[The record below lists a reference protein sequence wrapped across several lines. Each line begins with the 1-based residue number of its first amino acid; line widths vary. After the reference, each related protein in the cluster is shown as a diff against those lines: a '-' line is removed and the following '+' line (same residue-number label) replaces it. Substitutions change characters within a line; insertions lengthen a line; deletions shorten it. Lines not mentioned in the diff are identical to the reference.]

1 MQLHHCIVSAM
12 SMSIVSAMSSVFA
25 MRTAFAIRCAVAAAI
40 LLALPIER
48 SIAYQAPKSDEPPKT
63 DDSIR
68 VERFAPLSI
77 DEVRRAIEV
86 LPGYE
91 IELVASEP
99 LIQSPVAIDFDADGN
114 LWVVEMVDYSEQ
126 ENDALGRVSKLSDT
140 DGDGAMDQT
149 TLIAENLSWPTALA
163 TLEGK
168 VWIAAPPFLLQ
179 WSNAETE
186 KILEGFGRQNV
197 QGLANSFRWGLDGKM
212 HLSTSSNGGKLQIP
226 PSSKTAPIVLPSSP
240 YAVSGRDVSFDPRNG
255 QVSSVVG
262 YGQHGF
268 DFGPWGDRFVT
279 ANSDHLQQVVA
290 WYVPELTDASLSKS
304 VPWRRSIAV
313 DGPQAEVFRIS
324 PVESWRTIRTQM
336 RLSGMSNGILEGGGQ
351 ASGYFTSATG
361 VTIYDGDQWQSDA
374 SLALIADVGSNLVH
388 RKKLVRRGLASTG
401 ERIDAGT
408 EFLRSRDTWFRP
420 VQFANG
426 PDGCLYIVDMA
437 RETIEHPKSIP
448 EPIKSQV
455 DLTSGRELGRI
466 WRVKSTGK
474 PIRRAAPNLSQV
486 STEELCK
493 LLSHPNGWHRETAS
507 RMLIERQALQ
517 AIPYCRAALKA
528 PATPPL
534 GRLHSLSVLAN
545 LPEGLDEA
553 TWKLAICDPEPR
565 LRVWGWVF
573 ANRLNLSNLTS
584 KSESVSWLASVL
596 REETDPEVQMV
607 AAVRSPKLIES
618 PQERAE
624 VFAFWMGRSNPD
636 GEQVAISEE
645 LRAAIEFSIRDQG
658 AKELWQTRD
667 WTTSSGEPASESFVD
682 AIFAAMQRQG
692 DVAPIINQWLERIRN
707 ELPQAE
713 SKPDATANN
722 SANNVGSTIA
732 LLGRQL
738 NRKGIPEDSEAFRSI
753 QLFAH
758 QDLLP
763 RVQKLLLEASPLD
776 ASKQIDT
783 AKQSNQPDPSGLLPL
798 VLDENSRIGVIRIL
812 STLSPEDRIELFKK
826 LLHTQLPS
834 EVQRDWIDAWVPTLP
849 QLQNLAVVHLEIASP
864 VISQAIIK
872 SLVRNESGAT
882 RLLDWVES
890 PENTP
895 AALPSWAWQTLRAF
909 PTESIRNA
917 ASRIAPMAEV
927 QWESI
932 APDYRKAW
940 AQVGNAQNGE
950 VHFRKLC
957 QSCHRVGD
965 IGLAIGPSLDS
976 YRVRPNEAIGLAIA
990 EPSREMDPK
999 YEQQQ
1004 IATHDGEVHVGIL
1017 QASSS
1022 ERITLLTAQNQV
1034 VSVSR
1039 SDIETWKSSGKSLM
1053 PDGLL
1058 KEIDPIAMADLIA
1071 FLRKI
1076 PSTPTKP

>member
-1 MQLHHCIVSAM
+1 MMKFQRCPS
-12 SMSIVSAMSSVFA
+12 FA
-25 MRTAFAIRCAVAAAI
+25 IRIAFAIRFVVVAGV
-40 LLALPIER
+40 LLALPTQR
-48 SIAYQAPKSDEPPKT
+48 LVAYQTLKSDEQPKT

-68 VERFAPLSI
+68 VERFAPLSL
-77 DEVRRAIEV
+77 DKVRRAIEV

-99 LIQSPVAIDFDADGN
+99 LIQSPVAIDFDANGN

-126 ENDALGRVSKLSDT
+126 ENEALGRISRLSDT
-140 DGDGAMDQT
+140 NGDGAMDQS

-163 TLEGK
+163 ALEGK
-168 VWIAAPPFLLQ
+168 VWVAAPPFLLQ
-179 WSNAETE
+179 WSNLETE

-197 QGLANSFRWGLDGKM
+197 QGLANSFRWGIDGKL
-212 HLSTSSNGGKLQIP
+212 HLSTSSNGGKLQL
-226 PSSKTAPIVLPSSP
+226 PSASKTTHLVLPGSP
-240 YAVSGRDVSFDPRNG
+240 YVVSGRDVAFDPRNG

-290 WYVPELTDASLSKS
+290 WYLPELTDASLSKS
-304 VPWRRSIAV
+304 VSWRRSIAV

-336 RLSGMSNGILEGGGQ
+336 RLSGMSNGILEGSGQ

-361 VTIYDGDQWQSDA
+361 VTIYDGDQWQTDA
-374 SLALIADVGSNLVH
+374 ALALIADVGSNLVH
-388 RKKLVRRGLASTG
+388 RKKIVRRGVASTG
-401 ERIDAGT
+401 ERIDVGT
-408 EFLRSRDTWFRP
+408 EFLRSSDTWFRP

-455 DLTSGRELGRI
+455 DLTSGRNLGRI
-466 WRVKSTGK
+466 WRVKATGK
-474 PIRRAAPNLSQV
+474 PIRRTAPNLSQA

-507 RMLIERQALQ
+507 RILIERQDLQ
-517 AIPYCRAALKA
+517 AIQYCRAALKA
-528 PATPPL
+528 PTTPPL
-534 GRLHSLSVLAN
+534 GRLHALSVLAN
-545 LPEGLDEA
+545 LPDGLDEA
-553 TWKLAICDPEPR
+553 SWKIAIGDPEPR

-573 ANRLNLSNLTS
+573 SNRLNLSNLTS
-584 KSESVSWLASVL
+584 QSESFSWLSTVL
-596 REETDPEVQMV
+596 RNETDPEVQMV
-607 AAVRSPKLIES
+607 AAVRSPTLIES
-618 PQERAE
+618 PQVRAE
-624 VFAFWMGRSNPD
+624 VFAYWTGRSTPD
-636 GEQVAISEE
+636 SEQIAISEE
-645 LRAAIEFSIRDQG
+645 LRAAIEFAIRDQG
-658 AKELWQTRD
+658 AKELWDIRD
-667 WTTSSGEPASESFVD
+667 WTTSSEQPASESFVD

-692 DVAPIINQWLERIRN
+692 DVAPIINQWLERIRK
-707 ELPQAE
+707 ELPQAGSKLADAANE
-713 SKPDATANN
+713 ATSEKKSKPN
-722 SANNVGSTIA
+722 SNVGSTIA

-738 NRKGIPEDSEAFRSI
+738 YRKGIPEDSEAFRSI
-753 QLFAH
+753 QSFAK
-758 QDLLP
+758 QEFLP
-763 RVQKLLLEASPLD
+763 RVEKILLETSSLDIDNQSNNPDLSGLIALLLH
-776 ASKQIDT
+776 
-783 AKQSNQPDPSGLLPL
+783 
-798 VLDENSRIGVIRIL
+798 ENSRIGVIRIL
-812 STLSPEDRIELFKK
+812 SALPPEDRIELFKT
-826 LLHTQLPS
+826 LLDSQLPHD
-834 EVQRDWIDAWVPTLP
+834 VQRDWIEAWVPSLP
-849 QLQNLAVVHLEIASP
+849 QLQNLAVVHLEVATP

-895 AALPSWAWQTLRAF
+895 STLPSWAWQTLRAF
-909 PTESIRNA
+909 PAESIRNT
-917 ASRIAPMAEV
+917 ASRIAPMADV
-927 QWESI
+927 QWESV

-940 AQVGNAQNGE
+940 TQVGNAQSGE
-950 VHFRKLC
+950 LHFRKLC
-957 QSCHRVGD
+957 QACHRVGD
-965 IGLAIGPSLDS
+965 VGIAIGPSLDS

-1022 ERITLLTAQNQV
+1022 ERVTLLTAQNQV
-1034 VSVSR
+1034 VSVFR
-1039 SDIETWKSSGKSLM
+1039 NDIETWKASGKSLM

-1058 KEIDPIAMADLIA
+1058 KELDPIAMADLIA

-1076 PSTPTKP
+1076 PSLPTKP

>member
-1 MQLHHCIVSAM
+1 MMKFQHFIP
-12 SMSIVSAMSSVFA
+12 
-25 MRTAFAIRCAVAAAI
+25 FAIRFAVAVGI
-40 LLALPIER
+40 LLVPPTDRLK
-48 SIAYQAPKSDEPPKT
+48 AYQNPKQNDSPKSE
-63 DDSIR
+63 DSLL
-68 VERFAPLSI
+68 VERFAPRPI
-77 DEVRRAIEV
+77 DEVLRAIEII
-86 LPGYE
+86 PGYE

-126 ENDALGRVSKLSDT
+126 ENDALGRISKLSDT
-140 DGDGAMDQT
+140 NGDGAMDQT
-149 TLIAENLSWPTALA
+149 TLIAEKLSWPTALA
-163 TLEGK
+163 ALEGK

-179 WSNAETE
+179 WSKSETE

-197 QGLANSFRWGLDGKM
+197 QGLANSFRWGIDGKL
-212 HLSTSSNGGKLQIP
+212 HLSTSSNGGKLQL
-226 PSSKTAPIVLPSSP
+226 PSPGENSQLVLPSSP
-240 YAVSGRDVSFDPRNG
+240 YAVSGRDVAFDPRNG

-290 WYVPELTDASLSKS
+290 WYLPELTDASLSKS
-304 VPWRRSIAV
+304 VPWRRSISV

-324 PVESWRTIRTQM
+324 PVESWRTVRTQM

-361 VTIYDGDQWQSDA
+361 VTIYDGDQWQTDA
-374 SLALIADVGSNLVH
+374 TLAFIADVGSNLVH
-388 RKKLVRRGLASTG
+388 RKTLVRRGVASTG
-401 ERIDAGT
+401 ERIDQGT

-466 WRVKSTGK
+466 WRVKATGK
-474 PIRRAAPNLSQV
+474 PIRRDAPNLSQV

-507 RMLIERQALQ
+507 RILIERQDIQ
-517 AIPYCRAALKA
+517 AIPYCRASLKA
-528 PATPPL
+528 PATPPF

-553 TWKLAICDPEPR
+553 SWKTAIGDPEPR

-573 ANRLNLSNLTS
+573 ANRLDLSKLTTQP
-584 KSESVSWLASVL
+584 ESVSWLTAL
-596 REETDPEVQMV
+596 LKNETDPEVQMV
-607 AAVRSPKLIES
+607 AAVRSPKLINS
-618 PQERAE
+618 PQLRAD
-624 VFAFWMGRSNPD
+624 VFAYWIAKANPD
-636 GEQVAISEE
+636 TEQATISEE
-645 LRAAIEFSIRDQG
+645 LRAAIEYSIRDQG
-658 AKELWQTRD
+658 AKELWDARD
-667 WTTSSGEPASESFVD
+667 WTINTAQPAGESFVD

-692 DVAPIINQWLERIRN
+692 DVAPIIEQSLERIRN
-707 ELPQAE
+707 ELPPAGIKLTD
-713 SKPDATANN
+713 SATEASSEQNVKLN
-722 SANNVGSTIA
+722 SNVGSTIA

-738 NRKGIPEDSEAFRSI
+738 HRKGIPEDSEASRSI
-753 QLFAH
+753 QLFAK
-758 QDLLP
+758 QEILP
-763 RVQKLLLEASPLD
+763 RIEKLLSATSPVD
-776 ASKQIDT
+776 TTTQSKN
-783 AKQSNQPDPSGLLPL
+783 SDPSGLLTL
-798 VLDENSRIGVIRIL
+798 MLNENSRLGIIRIL
-812 STLSPEDRIELFKK
+812 NTLSTEDRIELFKT
-826 LLHTQLPS
+826 LIASQLPS
-834 EVQRDWIDAWVPTLP
+834 EVQRDWIEAWVPSLP
-849 QLQNLAVVHLEIASP
+849 QLQNLAVVHLEVASP

-895 AALPSWAWQTLRAF
+895 TALPPWAWQTLRAF
-909 PTESIRNA
+909 PAESIRNA
-917 ASRIAPMAEV
+917 ATRIAPIADV
-927 QWESI
+927 QWESV

-940 AQVGNAQNGE
+940 AQVGNEQNGE
-950 VHFRKLC
+950 MHFRKLC

-965 IGLAIGPSLDS
+965 VGIAIGPSLDS

-1004 IATHDGEVHVGIL
+1004 IATQDGEVHVGIL

-1022 ERITLLTAQNQV
+1022 ERISLLTAQNQV

-1039 SDIETWKSSGKSLM
+1039 NDIETWKSSGKSLM

-1058 KEIDPIAMADLIA
+1058 KELDPIAMADLIA

-1076 PSTPTKP
+1076 PKTTTKP